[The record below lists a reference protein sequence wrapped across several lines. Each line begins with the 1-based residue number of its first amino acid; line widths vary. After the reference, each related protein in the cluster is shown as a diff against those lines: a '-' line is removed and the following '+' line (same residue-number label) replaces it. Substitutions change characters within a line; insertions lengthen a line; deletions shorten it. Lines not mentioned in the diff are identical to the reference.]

1 MHRVVKIHLE
11 SYLDGSLLPVRRR
24 EVESHLE
31 GCPPCRAQVAELFQT
46 HEWLRLLAAEEA
58 PAPGFYNR
66 VGLRIAAEA
75 ALPAWP
81 FWQFFPALRRQL
93 AFAMTLLVLLLGAY
107 VVALQVTERGGSGAA
122 EMSLD
127 ARVIR
132 AEAPPLGG
140 DNNANR
146 ERVMRAIVM
155 PAGATQGD

>member
-1 MHRVVKIHLE
+1 MHRVVEIHLE

-31 GCPPCRAQVAELFQT
+31 GCPPCRAQVAELLQT
-46 HEWLRLLAAEEA
+46 QEWMRLLAAEEA
-58 PAPGFYNR
+58 PEPGFYNR
-66 VGLRIAAEA
+66 LRLRIAAEA

-81 FWQFFPALRRQL
+81 FWQFFPALGRQL
-93 AFAMTLLVLLLGAY
+93 AFAMTLLVLLMGAY
-107 VVALQVTERGGSGAA
+107 VVALNVTERGRSDAA

-132 AEAPPLGG
+132 AEAPPLGS

-155 PAGATQGD
+155 PASATQGD

>member
-1 MHRVVKIHLE
+1 MHRVVEIHLE
-11 SYLDGSLLPVRRR
+11 SYVDGSLLPVRRR

-31 GCPPCRAQVAELFQT
+31 GCPPCRAQVAELLQT
-46 HEWLRLLAAEEA
+46 HEWLRLLAGEEA

-66 VGLRIAAEA
+66 VRLRITAEA

-81 FWQFFPALRRQL
+81 FWQFFPALGRQL

-107 VVALQVTERGGSGAA
+107 VVALQVTERGRTDAA

-127 ARVIR
+127 AGVIR
-132 AEAPPLGG
+132 AEAPPLGS

-155 PAGATQGD
+155 PASATQGD

>member
-1 MHRVVKIHLE
+1 MHRVVEIHLE

-31 GCPPCRAQVAELFQT
+31 DCAPCRAQVAELLQT
-46 HEWLRLLAAEEA
+46 QEWMRLLAAEEA

-66 VGLRIAAEA
+66 VRLRIAAEA

-93 AFAMTLLVLLLGAY
+93 VFAMTLLVLLLGAY
-107 VVALQVTERGGSGAA
+107 VVALHVTERGRSDAA

-132 AEAPPLGG
+132 AEAPPLGS

-155 PAGATQGD
+155 PASATQGD

>member
-1 MHRVVKIHLE
+1 VEVHLE
-11 SYLDGSLLPVRRR
+11 SYLDGSLLPARRR

-31 GCPPCRAQVAELFQT
+31 GCPPCRAQVAELLQT
-46 HEWLRLLAAEEA
+46 HEWMRLLAAEEA
-58 PAPGFYNR
+58 PAPGFFNR
-66 VGLRIAAEA
+66 VHLRITAEA

-81 FWQFFPALRRQL
+81 FWQFFPALGRQL

-140 DNNANR
+140 DNNSNR

>member
-1 MHRVVKIHLE
+1 MHRVVEIHLE

-31 GCPPCRAQVAELFQT
+31 GCPPCRAQVAELLQT
-46 HEWLRLLAAEEA
+46 HEWLRLLAADEA
-58 PAPGFYNR
+58 PEAGFYSR
-66 VGLRIAAEA
+66 VRLRIAAEA

-81 FWQFFPALRRQL
+81 FWQFFPALGRQL

-107 VVALQVTERGGSGAA
+107 VVALNVTERGRGGAA

-127 ARVIR
+127 AGVIR
-132 AEAPPLGG
+132 AEAPPLGS

-155 PAGATQGD
+155 PASATQGD

>member
-1 MHRVVKIHLE
+1 LE

-31 GCPPCRAQVAELFQT
+31 GCPPCREEIAELLQT
-46 HEWLRLLAAEEA
+46 HEWMRLLAVGEGLA
-58 PAPGFYNR
+58 PEPGFYHR
-66 VGLRIAAEA
+66 VRLRIAAEA

-81 FWQFFPALRRQL
+81 FWQLFPALGRQL
-93 AFAMTLLVLLLGAY
+93 ALAMMLLVLLLGAY
-107 VVALQVTERGGSGAA
+107 LVALHETEWGRSDAA

-127 ARVIR
+127 APVIR

-146 ERVMRAIVM
+146 ERAMRAIVM
-155 PAGATQGD
+155 PASATQGD

>member
-1 MHRVVKIHLE
+1 MHRVVEIHLE
-11 SYLDGSLLPVRRR
+11 SYVDGSLLPVRRR

-31 GCPPCRAQVAELFQT
+31 GCPPCRAQVAELLQT
-46 HEWLRLLAAEEA
+46 QEWLRLLAAEEA
-58 PAPGFYNR
+58 PAPGFYSR
-66 VGLRIAAEA
+66 VRLRIAAEA

-81 FWQFFPALRRQL
+81 FWQFFPALGRQL

-107 VVALQVTERGGSGAA
+107 VVALQVTERGRTDAA

-127 ARVIR
+127 AGVIR
-132 AEAPPLGG
+132 AEAPPLGS

-155 PAGATQGD
+155 PASATQGD

>member
-1 MHRVVKIHLE
+1 MHRVVEIHLE

-31 GCPPCRAQVAELFQT
+31 GCPPCRAQVAELLQT
-46 HEWLRLLAAEEA
+46 HDWLRLLAADEA
-58 PAPGFYNR
+58 PAAGFYNR
-66 VGLRIAAEA
+66 VRLRIAAET

-81 FWQFFPALRRQL
+81 FWQFFPALGRQL

-132 AEAPPLGG
+132 AEAPPLGS

>member
-1 MHRVVKIHLE
+1 MHRVVETHLE

-31 GCPPCRAQVAELFQT
+31 GCPPCRAQVAELLQT
-46 HEWLRLLAAEEA
+46 HDWLRLLAADEA
-58 PAPGFYNR
+58 PEAGFYNR
-66 VGLRIAAEA
+66 VRLRIAAEA

-81 FWQFFPALRRQL
+81 FWQFFPALGRQL

-127 ARVIR
+127 ARSIR
-132 AEAPPLGG
+132 ADAPPLGS

-155 PAGATQGD
+155 PASATQGD